1 MTKTEKIRKQLAEGM
16 KPKEIAAMLGVTL
29 QAVYDV
35 RYQDARKARRQ
46 AIDDLKALAVKEEQK
61 PMFKSDKN
69 TGQQKQ
75 SKSARIRALFALGH
89 KPKEIAAMTGFRL
102 QTVHT
107 ALYYERIRA
116 AKKTPIKMGRP
127 KGSKNKTD
135 LQKLRKAVDGIT
147 PPEVKKEAEPQS
159 LVYIGNPTP
168 NLWTRIKA
176 VFTGRYE

>member
-1 MTKTEKIRKQLAEGM
+1 
-16 KPKEIAAMLGVTL
+16 
-29 QAVYDV
+29 
-35 RYQDARKARRQ
+35 
-46 AIDDLKALAVKEEQK
+46 
-61 PMFKSDKN
+61 
-69 TGQQKQ
+69 
-75 SKSARIRALFALGH
+75 
-89 KPKEIAAMTGFRL
+89 MTGFRL

-107 ALYYERIRA
+107 TMYYERIKA

-135 LQKLRKAVDGIT
+135 LQKLRKAVDGIM
-147 PPEVKKEAEPQS
+147 PPEVKKEAEPVPQS